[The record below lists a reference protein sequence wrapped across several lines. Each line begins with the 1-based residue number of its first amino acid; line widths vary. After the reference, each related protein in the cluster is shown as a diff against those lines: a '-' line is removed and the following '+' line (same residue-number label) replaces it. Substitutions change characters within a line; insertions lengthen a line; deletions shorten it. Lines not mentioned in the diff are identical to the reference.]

1 MSRRAR
7 SSAPVHFVL
16 AAALACST
24 AIAAPTRAED
34 TAVVESANSVEDM
47 SSGDATMAGA
57 QPEGSDRTPGIE
69 GSLRLSLADAI
80 AMGLENNLDVEIDRY
95 SPRIAEESYWSSWGA
110 YDPRATGEI
119 GRSESSLP
127 AGSALSGVAFD
138 RRDVTDGSAG
148 VGGLLPFLNA
158 NYAIDY
164 VGADTTVNAIFASNA
179 TQFDSGLTF
188 SGSVPLLKNLI
199 WNDAWTN
206 VRVSQERLGAAEEDF
221 RRSVMDTTQGIESAY
236 WTLVA
241 SAEQER
247 VAAKSFDTARALLDQ
262 VKTQYE
268 VGVVS
273 RVEVV
278 EAEAGVAE
286 REVAYIEAENAHRA
300 AQDSLIDRVLGPH
313 LTAATTLDIEPTDS
327 PDDFVAYEVDVAVA
341 VDRAFANRPEI
352 QSAEHEVELREVQ
365 LRFARNQR
373 LPQLDVQG
381 RYGVTGLSGTGNT
394 IPNLREDPLVLG
406 DETITIPPTG
416 SGVGDSN
423 DDFFGVRG
431 GDQWA
436 VRGVLSIPLGNVTGR
451 HDASRAALELRR
463 ASTQL
468 KRLQQSIILEVRNGA
483 RDLVSAQQRIEAAER
498 RRAAA
503 AEQLRAERVRLEH
516 GESTPFEVLQR
527 ERDLVDAESQKI
539 AALQQYHTSEANL
552 LRAQGTILEARNVVI
567 DDVREPR

>member
-1 MSRRAR
+1 MGRRAR
-7 SSAPVHFVL
+7 SSAPFRL
-16 AAALACST
+16 AFTAALAST
-24 AIAAPTRAED
+24 VTLASPGRAESDAATEPAASESGAPTLH
-34 TAVVESANSVEDM
+34 
-47 SSGDATMAGA
+47 
-57 QPEGSDRTPGIE
+57 

-80 AMGLENNLDVEIDRY
+80 AMGLENNLDVEIQRF
-95 SPRIAEESYWSSWGA
+95 SPLIAEESYRSSWGA

-127 AGSALSGVAFD
+127 AGNALSGVPFD
-138 RRDVTDGSAG
+138 KRDVTDGSAG
-148 VGGLLPFLNA
+148 VAGLLPFLNA
-158 NYAIDY
+158 TYAIDY
-164 VGADTTVNAIFASNA
+164 AASDTTVNAIFASNSP
-179 TQFDSGLTF
+179 QYDSGLTF
-188 SGSVPLLKNLI
+188 SGSVPLLKNLV
-199 WNDAWTN
+199 WNQAWTN
-206 VRVSQERLGAAEEDF
+206 VRVSQERLGAAQEDF
-221 RRSVMDTTQGIESAY
+221 RKSVMDTTQGIEAAY

-241 SAEQER
+241 RAEQER
-247 VAAKSFDTARALLDQ
+247 VAAKSFDTARALLEQ
-262 VKTQYE
+262 VETQYE

-286 REVAYIEAENAHRA
+286 REVAFIEAENAHRA
-300 AQDSLIDRVLGPH
+300 AQDELIDRVLGPH
-313 LTAATTLDIEPTDS
+313 LTAVSMLHVEPTDS
-327 PDDFVAYEVDVAVA
+327 PDAFVAYEVDVANA
-341 VDRAFANRPEI
+341 VDRAFENRPEI

-381 RYGVTGLSGTGNT
+381 SYGVTGLRGAGNT
-394 IPNLREDPLVLG
+394 IPNLREDPLVIG

-416 SGVGDSN
+416 SGVGDAN
-423 DDFFGVRG
+423 DDFFGSRG
-431 GDQWA
+431 GDQWT
-436 VRGVLSIPLGNVTGR
+436 VRGVLSFPLGNVSGR

-468 KRLQQSIILEVRNGA
+468 RRLRQSIILEVRNGA
-483 RDLVSAQQRIEAAER
+483 RDLLSAQQRIEAAER

-539 AALQQYHTSEANL
+539 SALQQYHTSEASL

-567 DDVREPR
+567 DDVRELR